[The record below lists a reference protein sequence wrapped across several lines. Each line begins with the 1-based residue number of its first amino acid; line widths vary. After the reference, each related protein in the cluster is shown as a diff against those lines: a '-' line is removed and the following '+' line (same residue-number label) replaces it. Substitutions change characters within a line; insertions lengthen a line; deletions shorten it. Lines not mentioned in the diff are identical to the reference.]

1 VLYPQNRALLDAFCN
16 LCLDHWDSP
25 HEKTRALAREFIN
38 DWDAIWAILDYPLLP
53 ITNNVAEQALRHWVI
68 TRRITFG
75 TRTPQGSRAF
85 SLLASV
91 IETCRKR
98 NISPWPYLAEV
109 VNLRRKGQPAPIL
122 PEPVSA
128 A

>member
-1 VLYPQNRALLDAFCN
+1 MLDAFSN
-16 LCLDHWDSP
+16 LCLEHWDCA
-25 HEKTRALAREFIN
+25 HEKTRELARELIH

-53 ITNNVAEQALRHWVI
+53 ITNNAAEQALRHWVI

-75 TRTPQGSRAF
+75 TRTPQGSKAF

-98 NISPWPYLAEV
+98 NICPWPYLAEV
-109 VNLRRKGQPAPIL
+109 VRLRRKGEPAPIL
-122 PEPVSA
+122 PDPVPA
-128 A
+128 G